1 MVPTEQVSQ
10 LISSLTNDED
20 KRQELWAY
28 YLEGNSTCSL
38 ASYLAKMERESSLE
52 EEIQSRLWQIIEN
65 PPSQKFSELLS
76 HFSEIEQSIVTLLAL
91 GLTVAQVSEYK
102 GISEIRIRQ
111 VVSIIRENGCWEEL
125 YGIKEKIN
133 TGREV
138 RAE

>member
-1 MVPTEQVSQ
+1 MGPTDQVSQ
-10 LISSLTNDED
+10 LISSLTNNED
-20 KRQELWAY
+20 HRQELWAH
-28 YLEGNSTCSL
+28 YLEGNSTESL

-52 EEIQSRLWQIIEN
+52 EEIQSHLWHIVKN
-65 PPSQKFSELLS
+65 PPSDKFGELLS
-76 HFSEIEQSIVTLLAL
+76 YFSEIERSIVILLAL

-125 YGIKEKIN
+125 YGIKEKTN
-133 TGREV
+133 AGREV